1 MNQTIETIL
10 SHRSIRN
17 FTSEKVSDEMLQTIL
32 KCACNGSTLGN
43 MQLYSIIVSTDKKL
57 MEERAPLHFNQPIAT
72 NAPLM
77 LTFCADLHRFNRYCE
92 CRGADTDC
100 YSNLQSYQWAV
111 TDAIIAAQN
120 ACVAAEALGLGVCW
134 LGTITYQ
141 IDKFIETY
149 KLPKNV
155 IPVAC
160 IAVGHPAE
168 HPELTDKLPVETF
181 VHNEVYSDYSEEKIN
196 KFYKEKEK
204 HPNTIAILKENN
216 LENLAKVFTE
226 RRYTKKD
233 NEFFAEVLKKALEDQ
248 SLLKK

>member
-1 MNQTIETIL
+1 MNPTIENL
-10 SHRSIRN
+10 LKHRSIRQ
-17 FTSEKVSDEMLQTIL
+17 FTDEKVSEEMLETIL

-57 MEERAPLHFNQPIAT
+57 MAERAPLHFNQPIST

-92 CRGADTDC
+92 FRNASTDS
-100 YSNLQSYQWAV
+100 YNNLEAYQWGV

-120 ACVAAEALGLGVCW
+120 ACIAAEALGLGICW

-149 KLPKNV
+149 RLPKNV

-160 IAVGHPAE
+160 IAIGHPSE
-168 HPELTDKLPVETF
+168 KPELTDKLPVETF
-181 VHNEVYSDYSEEKIN
+181 IHHEKYRDYSEEDIN
-196 KFYKEKEK
+196 RFYKEKEE
-204 HPNTIAILKENN
+204 HPNTINILKENQ
-216 LENLAKVFTE
+216 LDNLAQIFTE
-226 RRYTKKD
+226 RRYVKKD
-233 NEFFAEVLKKALEDQ
+233 NEFFSDILRKALIDQ
-248 SLLKK
+248 DFLQE